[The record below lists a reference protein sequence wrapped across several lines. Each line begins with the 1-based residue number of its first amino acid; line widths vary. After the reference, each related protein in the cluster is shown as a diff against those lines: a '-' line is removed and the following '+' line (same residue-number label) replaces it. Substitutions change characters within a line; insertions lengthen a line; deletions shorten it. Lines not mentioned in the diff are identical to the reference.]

1 MKRGNIN
8 KSIKSDNSGLSIVEV
23 LVAVAILA
31 IVFVPLLKT
40 FTQASTI
47 NSKAQKLQ
55 NVTSLAEGVM
65 EDVKGKSIQD
75 LHDLAVEDSR
85 VSFSPLDED
94 RKLTKGNLK
103 KVPPYV
109 VTYENITATQGI
121 TYDAV
126 VTISTDKY
134 GNTVRSDARKY
145 NKEHGTDDIG
155 DVSDA
160 NIRELPQINKV
171 DSNRNAVLSWEINKY
186 DNKAL
191 EKLVAENLA
200 AKNSVSDSDIA
211 TLKNSYK
218 TTYKTTAEKY
228 INIEIKDDR
237 ETSSTKVSCEVEYKT
252 GDATGKSLKYLV
264 YTGYFVEPL
273 ASEPAGPNIY
283 LFYTLSENVKEGAS
297 NIADPIKKEHIKIE
311 DKTTG
316 KRHNIY
322 FIMQDGVNTL
332 GTLNGSKV
340 SLEVSGSGYES
351 SISYNET
358 SIITDASSLLSGA
371 STADESDDVY
381 FFSNLK
387 DKNGN
392 NGELFNSKSKDR
404 IYYVTVEIKE
414 HGKTEVLGTYTSTMQ
429 TGEEAE

>member
-1 MKRGNIN
+1 MERSSDN
-8 KSIKSDNSGLSIVEV
+8 KSIINDNSGLSIVEV

-47 NSKAQKLQ
+47 NASAQKLQ

-65 EDVKGKSIQD
+65 EDVKGKSIQE
-75 LHDLAVEDSR
+75 LHDLAIERAD
-85 VSFSPLDED
+85 VSFLPLDAD
-94 RKLTKGNLK
+94 GTLTKGNLNN
-103 KVPPYV
+103 VPPYT
-109 VTYENITATQGI
+109 VTYENVTATQGI

-126 VTISTDKY
+126 VTISTDNYKS
-134 GNTVRSDARKY
+134 TVRSDARKA
-145 NKEHGTDDIG
+145 NKLSHNDDIG

-171 DSNRNAVLSWEINKY
+171 DSNRNAVLSWELNKY

-191 EKLVAENLA
+191 ENLA
-200 AKNSVSDSDIA
+200 AENSVTGSDIA
-211 TLKNSYK
+211 TLKDSYK
-218 TTYKTTAEKY
+218 NTAEKY
-228 INIEIKDDR
+228 INIEINEDS

-252 GDATGKSLKYLV
+252 GKNASDKSLKYLV

-283 LFYTLSENVKEGAS
+283 LFYTLSENVKDGAS
-297 NIADPIKKEHIKIE
+297 NIADPIKKENIKIE

-316 KRHNIY
+316 KRHNVY
-322 FIMQDGVNTL
+322 FIMQDGVDKLST
-332 GTLNGSKV
+332 TNGS
-340 SLEVSGSGYES
+340 EVTLDISGSGYSES
-351 SISYNET
+351 IYYDKT
-358 SIITDASSLLSGA
+358 SIFTDAITYLAGA
-371 STADESDDVY
+371 STPDDESDDVY

-392 NGELFNSKSKDR
+392 SGELFNSKSKDR

-414 HGKTEVLGTYTSTMQ
+414 HGKPEVLGTYTSTMQ
-429 TGEEAE
+429 TGAEAE

>member
-1 MKRGNIN
+1 MKRGDIN

-65 EDVKGKSIQD
+65 EDVKGKSIQE
-75 LHDLAVEDSR
+75 LHDLAVDDSR

-94 RKLTKGNLK
+94 GTLTKGNLK

-109 VTYENITATQGI
+109 VTYENVTATQGI

-126 VTISTDKY
+126 VTIATDNYKSTARSTERKDNKKD
-134 GNTVRSDARKY
+134 GN
-145 NKEHGTDDIG
+145 EDIG

-191 EKLVAENLA
+191 ENLVAE
-200 AKNSVSDSDIA
+200 NSVSDSDIA

-218 TTYKTTAEKY
+218 TTAEKY
-228 INIEIKDDR
+228 INIEIKDDI

-283 LFYTLSENVKEGAS
+283 LFYTLSENVKDGAS

-316 KRHNIY
+316 KRHNVY
-322 FIMQDGVNTL
+322 FIMQDGVDKLST
-332 GTLNGSKV
+332 TNGS
-340 SLEVSGSGYES
+340 EVTLDISGSGYSES
-351 SISYNET
+351 IYYDKT
-358 SIITDASSLLSGA
+358 SIFTDAITYLAGA
-371 STADESDDVY
+371 STPDDESDDVY

-392 NGELFNSKSKDR
+392 SGELFNSKSKDR

-414 HGKTEVLGTYTSTMQ
+414 HGKSEVLGTYTSTMQ
-429 TGEEAE
+429 TGAEAE

>member
-1 MKRGNIN
+1 MERSSDN
-8 KSIKSDNSGLSIVEV
+8 KSIINDNSGLSIVEV

-65 EDVKGKSIQD
+65 EDVKGKSIQE
-75 LHDLAVEDSR
+75 LHDLAVERAD
-85 VSFSPLDED
+85 VSFLPLDKD
-94 RKLTKGNLK
+94 GTLTKGNLNN
-103 KVPPYV
+103 VPPYT
-109 VTYENITATQGI
+109 VTYENVTATQGI

-126 VTISTDKY
+126 VTIATENYKNKDKD
-134 GNTVRSDARKY
+134 V
-145 NKEHGTDDIG
+145 DDIG

-171 DSNRNAVLSWEINKY
+171 DSNKNAVLSWELNKY

-191 EKLVAENLA
+191 ENLA
-200 AKNSVSDSDIA
+200 AENSVSGSDIA
-211 TLKNSYK
+211 TLKDSYK
-218 TTYKTTAEKY
+218 DTAEKH
-228 INIEIKDDR
+228 INIEIKEDTD
-237 ETSSTKVSCEVEYKT
+237 TSSTKVSCEVEYKT
-252 GDATGKSLKYLV
+252 GKNASDKSLKYLV

-283 LFYTLSENVKEGAS
+283 LFYTLSENVKDGAS
-297 NIADPIKKEHIKIE
+297 NIADPIKKENIKIE

-316 KRHNIY
+316 KRHNVY
-322 FIMQDGVNTL
+322 FIMQDGVDKLST
-332 GTLNGSKV
+332 TNGS
-340 SLEVSGSGYES
+340 EVTLDISGSGYSET
-351 SISYNET
+351 ISYNKT
-358 SIITDASSLLSGA
+358 SIIPDAITLLAGA
-371 STADESDDVY
+371 STTDDESDDVY

-392 NGELFNSKSKDR
+392 SGELFNSKSKDR
-404 IYYVTVEIKE
+404 IYYVTVKIKE
-414 HGKTEVLGTYTSTMQ
+414 HGKPEVLGTYTSTMQ
-429 TGEEAE
+429 TGAEAE

>member
-1 MKRGNIN
+1 MERSSDN
-8 KSIKSDNSGLSIVEV
+8 KSIINDNSGLSIVEV

-65 EDVKGKSIQD
+65 EDVKGKSIQE
-75 LHDLAVEDSR
+75 LHDLAVERAD
-85 VSFSPLDED
+85 VSFLPLDKD
-94 RKLTKGNLK
+94 GTLKKGNLNN
-103 KVPPYV
+103 VPPYT
-109 VTYENITATQGI
+109 VTYENVTATQGI

-126 VTISTDKY
+126 VTISTDNYKS
-134 GNTVRSDARKY
+134 TVRSDARKA
-145 NKEHGTDDIG
+145 NKLSHNDDIG

-171 DSNRNAVLSWEINKY
+171 DSNRNAVLSWELNKY

-191 EKLVAENLA
+191 ENLA
-200 AKNSVSDSDIA
+200 VENFAPKNSVTDPDIA
-211 TLKNSYK
+211 KLKESYK
-218 TTYKTTAEKY
+218 KTAEKY
-228 INIEIKDDR
+228 INIEIKEDTD
-237 ETSSTKVSCEVEYKT
+237 TSSTKVSCEVEYKT
-252 GDATGKSLKYLV
+252 GTASGKSLKYLV

-283 LFYTLSENVKEGAS
+283 LFYTLSENVKDGAS
-297 NIADPIKKEHIKIE
+297 NIADPIKKENIKIE

-316 KRHNIY
+316 KKHNVY
-322 FIMQDGVNTL
+322 FIVQDGINELSTI
-332 GTLNGSKV
+332 NGSEV
-340 SLEVSGSGYES
+340 TINVSGSGYSET
-351 SISYNET
+351 ISYNKT
-358 SIITDASSLLSGA
+358 SIIPDAITLLAGA
-371 STADESDDVY
+371 STPDDESDDVY

-392 NGELFNSKSKDR
+392 SGELFNSKSKDR

-414 HGKTEVLGTYTSTMQ
+414 HGKSEVLGTYTSTMQ
-429 TGEEAE
+429 TGAEAE

>member
-1 MKRGNIN
+1 MERSSDN
-8 KSIKSDNSGLSIVEV
+8 KSIINDNSGLSIVEV

-47 NSKAQKLQ
+47 NARAQKLQ

-65 EDVKGKSIQD
+65 EDVKGKSIQE
-75 LHDLAVEDSR
+75 LHDLAVERAD
-85 VSFSPLDED
+85 VSFLPLDED
-94 RKLTKGNLK
+94 GTLTKGNLNN
-103 KVPPYV
+103 VPPYT
-109 VTYENITATQGI
+109 VTYENVTATQGI

-126 VTISTDKY
+126 VTIATENYK
-134 GNTVRSDARKY
+134 NKTKDA
-145 NKEHGTDDIG
+145 DDIG

-171 DSNRNAVLSWEINKY
+171 DSNKNAVLSWELNKY

-191 EKLVAENLA
+191 ENLA
-200 AKNSVSDSDIA
+200 VENFAPKNSVTDPDIA
-211 TLKNSYK
+211 TLKESYK
-218 TTYKTTAEKY
+218 KTAEKY
-228 INIEIKDDR
+228 INIEIKEDTD
-237 ETSSTKVSCEVEYKT
+237 TSSTKVSCEVEYKT
-252 GDATGKSLKYLV
+252 GKNASDKSLKYLV

-283 LFYTLSENVKEGAS
+283 LFYTLSENVKDGAS
-297 NIADPIKKEHIKIE
+297 NIADPIKKENIKIE

-316 KRHNIY
+316 KRHNVY
-322 FIMQDGVNTL
+322 FIMQDGVDKLST
-332 GTLNGSKV
+332 TNGS
-340 SLEVSGSGYES
+340 EVTLDISGSGYSETV
-351 SISYNET
+351 SYDKF
-358 SIITDASSLLSGA
+358 SIIPDAITLLAGA
-371 STADESDDVY
+371 STPDDESDDVY

-392 NGELFNSKSKDR
+392 SGELFNSKSKDR

-414 HGKTEVLGTYTSTMQ
+414 HGKPEVLGTYTSTMQ
-429 TGEEAE
+429 TGAEAE

>member
-1 MKRGNIN
+1 MERSSDN
-8 KSIKSDNSGLSIVEV
+8 KSIINDNSGLSIVEV

-47 NSKAQKLQ
+47 NARAQKLQ

-65 EDVKGKSIQD
+65 EDVKGKSIQE
-75 LHDLAVEDSR
+75 LHDLAVERAD
-85 VSFSPLDED
+85 VSFLPLDKD
-94 RKLTKGNLK
+94 GTLKKGNLNN
-103 KVPPYV
+103 VPPYT
-109 VTYENITATQGI
+109 VTYENVTATQGI

-126 VTISTDKY
+126 VTIATENYK
-134 GNTVRSDARKY
+134 
-145 NKEHGTDDIG
+145 NKTKGADDIG

-171 DSNRNAVLSWEINKY
+171 DSNRNAVLSWELNKY

-191 EKLVAENLA
+191 ENLA
-200 AKNSVSDSDIA
+200 AENSVSGSDIA
-211 TLKNSYK
+211 TLKDSYK
-218 TTYKTTAEKY
+218 NTAEKY
-228 INIEIKDDR
+228 INIEINEDS

-252 GDATGKSLKYLV
+252 GKNASDKSLKYLV

-273 ASEPAGPNIY
+273 ASEPAGPDIY
-283 LFYTLSENVKEGAS
+283 LFYTLSENVKDGAS
-297 NIADPIKKEHIKIE
+297 NIADPIKKENIKIE

-316 KRHNIY
+316 KKHNVY
-322 FIMQDGVNTL
+322 FIMQDGVDKLST
-332 GTLNGSKV
+332 TNGS
-340 SLEVSGSGYES
+340 EVTLDISGSGYSES
-351 SISYNET
+351 IYYDKT
-358 SIITDASSLLSGA
+358 SIFTDAITYLAGA
-371 STADESDDVY
+371 STPDDESDDVY

-392 NGELFNSKSKDR
+392 SGELFNSKSKDR

-414 HGKTEVLGTYTSTMQ
+414 HGKPEVLGTYTSTMQ
-429 TGEEAE
+429 TGAEAE

>member
-1 MKRGNIN
+1 MERSSDN
-8 KSIKSDNSGLSIVEV
+8 KSIINDNSGLSIVEV

-47 NSKAQKLQ
+47 NARAQKLQ

-65 EDVKGKSIQD
+65 EDVKGKSIQE
-75 LHDLAVEDSR
+75 LHDLAVERAD
-85 VSFSPLDED
+85 VSFLPLDKD
-94 RKLTKGNLK
+94 GTLKKGNLNN
-103 KVPPYV
+103 VPPYT
-109 VTYENITATQGI
+109 VTYENVTATQGI

-126 VTISTDKY
+126 VTIATENYK
-134 GNTVRSDARKY
+134 
-145 NKEHGTDDIG
+145 NKTKGADDIG

-171 DSNRNAVLSWEINKY
+171 DSNRNAVLSWELNKY

-191 EKLVAENLA
+191 ENLA
-200 AKNSVSDSDIA
+200 AENSVTGSDIA
-211 TLKNSYK
+211 TLKESYK
-218 TTYKTTAEKY
+218 DTAEKY
-228 INIEIKDDR
+228 INIEIKEDTD
-237 ETSSTKVSCEVEYKT
+237 TSSTKVSCEVEYKT
-252 GDATGKSLKYLV
+252 GKNASDKSLKYLV

-283 LFYTLSENVKEGAS
+283 LFYTLSENVKDGAS
-297 NIADPIKKEHIKIE
+297 NIADPIKKENIKIE

-316 KRHNIY
+316 KRHNVY
-322 FIMQDGVNTL
+322 FIMQDGVDKLST
-332 GTLNGSKV
+332 TNGS
-340 SLEVSGSGYES
+340 EVTLDISGSGYSES
-351 SISYNET
+351 IYYDKT
-358 SIITDASSLLSGA
+358 SIFTDAITYLAGG
-371 STADESDDVY
+371 STTDDESDDVY

-392 NGELFNSKSKDR
+392 SGELFNSKSKDR

-414 HGKTEVLGTYTSTMQ
+414 HGKPEVLGTYTSTMQ
-429 TGEEAE
+429 TGAEAE

>member
-1 MKRGNIN
+1 MERSSDN
-8 KSIKSDNSGLSIVEV
+8 KSIINDNSGLSIVEV
-23 LVAVAILA
+23 LVTVAILA

-47 NSKAQKLQ
+47 NARAQKLQ

-65 EDVKGKSIQD
+65 EDVKGKSIQE
-75 LHDLAVEDSR
+75 LHDLAIERAD
-85 VSFSPLDED
+85 VSFLPLDAD
-94 RKLTKGNLK
+94 GTLTKGNLNN
-103 KVPPYV
+103 VPPYT
-109 VTYENITATQGI
+109 VTYENVTATQGI

-126 VTISTDKY
+126 VTISTDNYKS
-134 GNTVRSDARKY
+134 TVRSDARKA
-145 NKEHGTDDIG
+145 NKLSHNDDIG

-171 DSNRNAVLSWEINKY
+171 DSNRNAVLSWELNKY

-191 EKLVAENLA
+191 ENLA
-200 AKNSVSDSDIA
+200 AENSVTGSDIA
-211 TLKNSYK
+211 TLKDSYK
-218 TTYKTTAEKY
+218 NTAEKY
-228 INIEIKDDR
+228 INIEINEDS

-252 GDATGKSLKYLV
+252 GKNASDKSLKYLV

-283 LFYTLSENVKEGAS
+283 LFYTLSENVKDGAS
-297 NIADPIKKEHIKIE
+297 NIADPIKKENIKIE

-316 KRHNIY
+316 KRHNVY
-322 FIMQDGVNTL
+322 FIMQDGVDKLST
-332 GTLNGSKV
+332 TNGS
-340 SLEVSGSGYES
+340 EVTLDISGSGYSES
-351 SISYNET
+351 IYYDKT
-358 SIITDASSLLSGA
+358 SIFTDAITYLAGA
-371 STADESDDVY
+371 STPDDESDDVY

-392 NGELFNSKSKDR
+392 SGELFNSKSKDR

-414 HGKTEVLGTYTSTMQ
+414 HGKPEVLGTYTSTMQ
-429 TGEEAE
+429 TGAEAE

>member
-1 MKRGNIN
+1 MERSSDN
-8 KSIKSDNSGLSIVEV
+8 KSIINDNSGLSIVEV

-47 NSKAQKLQ
+47 NARAQKLQ

-65 EDVKGKSIQD
+65 EDVKGKSIQE
-75 LHDLAVEDSR
+75 LHDLAIERAD
-85 VSFSPLDED
+85 VSFLPLDAD
-94 RKLTKGNLK
+94 GTLTKGNLNN
-103 KVPPYV
+103 VPPYT
-109 VTYENITATQGI
+109 VTYENVTATQGI

-126 VTISTDKY
+126 VTISTDNYKS
-134 GNTVRSDARKY
+134 TVRSDARKA
-145 NKEHGTDDIG
+145 NKLSHNDDIG

-171 DSNRNAVLSWEINKY
+171 DSNRNAVLSWELNKY

-191 EKLVAENLA
+191 ENLA
-200 AKNSVSDSDIA
+200 AENSVTGSDIA
-211 TLKNSYK
+211 TLKDSYK
-218 TTYKTTAEKY
+218 NTAEKY
-228 INIEIKDDR
+228 INIEINEDS
-237 ETSSTKVSCEVEYKT
+237 ETSSTQVSCEVEYKT
-252 GDATGKSLKYLV
+252 GKNASDKSLKYLV

-283 LFYTLSENVKEGAS
+283 LFYTLSENVKDGAS
-297 NIADPIKKEHIKIE
+297 NIADPIKKENIKIE

-316 KRHNIY
+316 KRHNVY
-322 FIMQDGVNTL
+322 FIMQDGVDKLST
-332 GTLNGSKV
+332 TNGS
-340 SLEVSGSGYES
+340 EVTLDISGSGYSES
-351 SISYNET
+351 IYYDKT
-358 SIITDASSLLSGA
+358 SIFTDAITYLAGA
-371 STADESDDVY
+371 STPDDESDDVY

-392 NGELFNSKSKDR
+392 SGELFNSKSKDR

-414 HGKTEVLGTYTSTMQ
+414 HGKPEVLGTYTSTMQ
-429 TGEEAE
+429 TGAEAE

>member
-1 MKRGNIN
+1 MERSSDN
-8 KSIKSDNSGLSIVEV
+8 KSIINDNSGLSIVEV

-65 EDVKGKSIQD
+65 EDVKGKSIQE
-75 LHDLAVEDSR
+75 LHDLAVERAD
-85 VSFSPLDED
+85 VSFLPLDKD
-94 RKLTKGNLK
+94 GTLKKGNLNN
-103 KVPPYV
+103 VPPYT
-109 VTYENITATQGI
+109 VTYENVTATQGI

-126 VTISTDKY
+126 VTIATENYK
-134 GNTVRSDARKY
+134 
-145 NKEHGTDDIG
+145 NKTKGADDIG

-171 DSNRNAVLSWEINKY
+171 DSNRNAVLSWELNKY

-191 EKLVAENLA
+191 ENLA
-200 AKNSVSDSDIA
+200 VENFAPKNSVTDPDIA
-211 TLKNSYK
+211 KLKESYK
-218 TTYKTTAEKY
+218 KTAEKY
-228 INIEIKDDR
+228 INIEIKEDS
-237 ETSSTKVSCEVEYKT
+237 ETSCTKVSCEVEYKT
-252 GDATGKSLKYLV
+252 GTASGKSLKYLV

-283 LFYTLSENVKEGAS
+283 LFYTLSENVKDGAS
-297 NIADPIKKEHIKIE
+297 NIADPIKKENIKIE

-316 KRHNIY
+316 KRHNVY
-322 FIMQDGVNTL
+322 FIMQDGVDKLST
-332 GTLNGSKV
+332 TNGS
-340 SLEVSGSGYES
+340 EVTLDISGSGYSES
-351 SISYNET
+351 IYYDKT
-358 SIITDASSLLSGA
+358 SIFTDAITYLAGA
-371 STADESDDVY
+371 STTDDESDDVY

-392 NGELFNSKSKDR
+392 SGELFNSKSKDR

-414 HGKTEVLGTYTSTMQ
+414 HGKPEVLGTYTSTMQ
-429 TGEEAE
+429 TGAEAE

>member
-1 MKRGNIN
+1 MERSSDN
-8 KSIKSDNSGLSIVEV
+8 KSIINDNSGLSIVEV

-47 NSKAQKLQ
+47 NARAQKLQ

-65 EDVKGKSIQD
+65 EDVKGKSIQE
-75 LHDLAVEDSR
+75 LHDLAVKRAD
-85 VSFSPLDED
+85 VSFLPLDKD
-94 RKLTKGNLK
+94 GTLTKGNLNN
-103 KVPPYV
+103 VPPYT
-109 VTYENITATQGI
+109 VTYENVTATQGI

-126 VTISTDKY
+126 VTISTDNYKS
-134 GNTVRSDARKY
+134 TVRSDARKA
-145 NKEHGTDDIG
+145 NKLSHNDDIG

-171 DSNRNAVLSWEINKY
+171 DSNRNAVLSWELNKY

-191 EKLVAENLA
+191 ENLA
-200 AKNSVSDSDIA
+200 AENSVTGSDIA
-211 TLKNSYK
+211 TLKDSYK
-218 TTYKTTAEKY
+218 NTAEKY
-228 INIEIKDDR
+228 INIEINEDS

-252 GDATGKSLKYLV
+252 GKNASDKSLKYLV

-283 LFYTLSENVKEGAS
+283 LFYTLSENVKDGAS
-297 NIADPIKKEHIKIE
+297 NIADPIKKENIKIE

-316 KRHNIY
+316 KRHNVY
-322 FIMQDGVNTL
+322 FIMQDGVDKLST
-332 GTLNGSKV
+332 TNGS
-340 SLEVSGSGYES
+340 EVTLDISGSGYSES
-351 SISYNET
+351 IYYDKT
-358 SIITDASSLLSGA
+358 SIFTDAITYLAGA
-371 STADESDDVY
+371 STPDDESDDVY

-392 NGELFNSKSKDR
+392 SGELFNSKSKDR

-414 HGKTEVLGTYTSTMQ
+414 HGKPEVLGTYTSTMQ
-429 TGEEAE
+429 TGAEAE

>member
-1 MKRGNIN
+1 MKCGDIS

-65 EDVKGKSIQD
+65 EDVKGKSIQE
-75 LHDLAVEDSR
+75 LHDMAADRADIAFL
-85 VSFSPLDED
+85 PLDED
-94 RKLTKGNLK
+94 GTLTKGNLK
-103 KVPPYV
+103 NVPPYI
-109 VTYENITATQGI
+109 VTYEDITATQGI
-121 TYDAV
+121 KYDAV
-126 VTISTDKY
+126 VTISTDNYKNTARSTERKDNKKD
-134 GNTVRSDARKY
+134 GN
-145 NKEHGTDDIG
+145 EDIG

-191 EKLVAENLA
+191 ENLA
-200 AKNSVSDSDIA
+200 AENFGTDPLETDPDVVA
-211 TLKNSYK
+211 LKEK
-218 TTYKTTAEKY
+218 IKATAEKY
-228 INIEIKDDR
+228 IYIEIKDDID
-237 ETSSTKVSCEVEYKT
+237 TSSTKVSCEVEYKT

-283 LFYTLSENVKEGAS
+283 LFYTLSENVKDGAS

-316 KRHNIY
+316 KRHNVY
-322 FIMQDGVNTL
+322 FIMQDGVNELKT
-332 GTLNGSKV
+332 TNGSKV

-429 TGEEAE
+429 TGAEAQ

>member
-1 MKRGNIN
+1 MERSSDN

-65 EDVKGKSIQD
+65 EDIKGKSIQE
-75 LHDLAVEDSR
+75 LHDLAVDDAS

-94 RKLTKGNLK
+94 GTLTKGNLK
-103 KVPPYV
+103 NVPPYI
-109 VTYENITATQGI
+109 VTYEDITATQGI
-121 TYDAV
+121 KYDAV
-126 VTISTDKY
+126 VTISTDDYKNTARSTERKDNKKD
-134 GNTVRSDARKY
+134 GN
-145 NKEHGTDDIG
+145 EDIG

-191 EKLVAENLA
+191 ENLA
-200 AKNSVSDSDIA
+200 AENSVSNSDIA
-211 TLKNSYK
+211 TLKNS
-218 TTYKTTAEKY
+218 YKTTAEKY
-228 INIEIKDDR
+228 INIEIKDDI

-252 GDATGKSLKYLV
+252 GNAAEKSLKYLV

-273 ASEPAGPNIY
+273 VSEPAGPNIY
-283 LFYTLSENVKEGAS
+283 LFYTLSENVKDGAS

-316 KRHNIY
+316 KRHNVY
-322 FIMQDGVNTL
+322 FIMQDGVNELKTI
-332 GTLNGSKV
+332 NGSKV

-381 FFSNLK
+381 FYSNLL
-387 DKNGN
+387 DSNGLG
-392 NGELFNSKSKDR
+392 GELFNSKSKDR

>member
-1 MKRGNIN
+1 MERSSDN
-8 KSIKSDNSGLSIVEV
+8 KSIINDNSGLSIVEV

-47 NSKAQKLQ
+47 NGKAQKLQ

-65 EDVKGKSIQD
+65 EDVKGKSIQE
-75 LHDLAVEDSR
+75 LHDLAVERAD
-85 VSFSPLDED
+85 VSFLPLDKD
-94 RKLTKGNLK
+94 GTLTKGNLNN
-103 KVPPYV
+103 VPPYT
-109 VTYENITATQGI
+109 VTYENVTATQGI
-121 TYDAV
+121 TYDAY
-126 VTISTDKY
+126 VTISTDEY
-134 GNTVRSDARKY
+134 GDQDRSNARKS
-145 NKEHGTDDIG
+145 NPDVAG

-191 EKLVAENLA
+191 ENLAAENLKTDPDVVA
-200 AKNSVSDSDIA
+200 
-211 TLKNSYK
+211 LKEK
-218 TTYKTTAEKY
+218 IKDTAEKY
-228 INIEIKDDR
+228 INIEIKDDID
-237 ETSSTKVSCEVEYKT
+237 TSSTKVSCEIEYKT
-252 GDATGKSLKYLV
+252 GNAADKSLRYLV
-264 YTGYFVEPL
+264 YTGYFPDPGIG
-273 ASEPAGPNIY
+273 EPAGPNIY
-283 LFYTLSENVKEGAS
+283 LFYTLSENVKDGAS
-297 NIADPIKKEHIKIE
+297 NIADPIKKENIKIE

-322 FIMQDGVNTL
+322 FIMQDGVDKLST
-332 GTLNGSKV
+332 TNGSAV
-340 SLEVSGSGYES
+340 SLDVSGSGYSES
-351 SISYNET
+351 IFYT
-358 SIITDASSLLSGA
+358 KSSSNIEAKKLLAGG
-371 STADESDDVY
+371 STTDESDDVY

-414 HGKTEVLGTYTSTMQ
+414 HGKPEVLGTYTSTMQ
-429 TGEEAE
+429 TGAEAE

>member
-1 MKRGNIN
+1 MERSSDN
-8 KSIKSDNSGLSIVEV
+8 KSIINDNSGLSIVEV

-65 EDVKGKSIQD
+65 EDVKGKSIQE
-75 LHDLAVEDSR
+75 LHDLAVERAD
-85 VSFSPLDED
+85 VSFLPLDKD
-94 RKLTKGNLK
+94 GTLTKGNLNN
-103 KVPPYV
+103 VPPYT
-109 VTYENITATQGI
+109 VTYENVTATQGI

-126 VTISTDKY
+126 VTIATENYKNKDK
-134 GNTVRSDARKY
+134 DA
-145 NKEHGTDDIG
+145 DDIG

-171 DSNRNAVLSWEINKY
+171 DSNKNAVLSWELNKY

-191 EKLVAENLA
+191 ENLA
-200 AKNSVSDSDIA
+200 AENSVSGSDIA
-211 TLKNSYK
+211 TLKESYK
-218 TTYKTTAEKY
+218 DTAEKY
-228 INIEIKDDR
+228 INIEIKEDTD
-237 ETSSTKVSCEVEYKT
+237 TSSTKVSCEVEYKT
-252 GDATGKSLKYLV
+252 GKNASDKSLKYLV

-273 ASEPAGPNIY
+273 ASEPAGPDIY
-283 LFYTLSENVKEGAS
+283 LFYTLSENVKDGAS
-297 NIADPIKKEHIKIE
+297 NIADPIKKENIKIE

-316 KRHNIY
+316 KKHNVY
-322 FIMQDGVNTL
+322 FIMQDGVDKLST
-332 GTLNGSKV
+332 TNGS
-340 SLEVSGSGYES
+340 EVTLDISGSGYSES
-351 SISYNET
+351 IYYDKT
-358 SIITDASSLLSGA
+358 SIFTDAITYLAGA
-371 STADESDDVY
+371 STTDDESDDVY

-392 NGELFNSKSKDR
+392 SGELFNSKSKDR

-414 HGKTEVLGTYTSTMQ
+414 HGKSEVLGTYTSTMQ
-429 TGEEAE
+429 TGAEAE

>member
-1 MKRGNIN
+1 MERSSDN
-8 KSIKSDNSGLSIVEV
+8 KSIINDNSGLSIVEV

-47 NSKAQKLQ
+47 NARAQKLQ

-65 EDVKGKSIQD
+65 EDVKGKSIQE
-75 LHDLAVEDSR
+75 LHDLAVERAD
-85 VSFSPLDED
+85 VSFLPLDKD
-94 RKLTKGNLK
+94 GTLKKGNLNN
-103 KVPPYV
+103 VPPYT
-109 VTYENITATQGI
+109 VTYENVTATQGI

-126 VTISTDKY
+126 VTIATENYK
-134 GNTVRSDARKY
+134 
-145 NKEHGTDDIG
+145 NKTKGADDIG

-171 DSNRNAVLSWEINKY
+171 DSNRNAVLSWELNKY

-191 EKLVAENLA
+191 ENLA
-200 AKNSVSDSDIA
+200 AENSVTGSDIA
-211 TLKNSYK
+211 TLKDSYK
-218 TTYKTTAEKY
+218 NTAEKY
-228 INIEIKDDR
+228 INIEINEDS

-252 GDATGKSLKYLV
+252 GKNASDKSLKYLV

-283 LFYTLSENVKEGAS
+283 LFYTLSENVKDGAS
-297 NIADPIKKEHIKIE
+297 NIADPIKKENIKIE

-316 KRHNIY
+316 KRHNVY
-322 FIMQDGVNTL
+322 FIMQDGVDKLST
-332 GTLNGSKV
+332 TNGS
-340 SLEVSGSGYES
+340 EVTLDISGSGYSES
-351 SISYNET
+351 IYYDKT
-358 SIITDASSLLSGA
+358 SIFTDAITYLAGA
-371 STADESDDVY
+371 STPDDESDDVY

-392 NGELFNSKSKDR
+392 SGELFNSKSKDR

-414 HGKTEVLGTYTSTMQ
+414 HGKPEVLGTYTSTMQ
-429 TGEEAE
+429 TGAEAE

>member
-1 MKRGNIN
+1 MERSSDN
-8 KSIKSDNSGLSIVEV
+8 KSIINDNSGLSIVEV

-47 NSKAQKLQ
+47 NARAQKLQ

-65 EDVKGKSIQD
+65 EDVKGKSIQE
-75 LHDLAVEDSR
+75 LHDLAVERAD
-85 VSFSPLDED
+85 VSFLPLDKD
-94 RKLTKGNLK
+94 GTLKKGNLNN
-103 KVPPYV
+103 VPPYT
-109 VTYENITATQGI
+109 VTYENVTATQGI

-126 VTISTDKY
+126 VTIATENYK
-134 GNTVRSDARKY
+134 
-145 NKEHGTDDIG
+145 NKTKGADDIG

-171 DSNRNAVLSWEINKY
+171 DSNRNAVLSWELNKY

-191 EKLVAENLA
+191 ENLA
-200 AKNSVSDSDIA
+200 VENFAPKNSVTDPDIA
-211 TLKNSYK
+211 KLKESYK
-218 TTYKTTAEKY
+218 KTAEKY
-228 INIEIKDDR
+228 INIEIKEDS
-237 ETSSTKVSCEVEYKT
+237 ETSCTKVSCEVEYKT
-252 GDATGKSLKYLV
+252 GTASGKSLKYLV

-283 LFYTLSENVKEGAS
+283 LFYTLSENVKDGAS
-297 NIADPIKKEHIKIE
+297 NIADPIKKENIKIE

-316 KRHNIY
+316 KRHNVY
-322 FIMQDGVNTL
+322 FIMQDGVDKLST
-332 GTLNGSKV
+332 TNGS
-340 SLEVSGSGYES
+340 EVTLDISGSGYSES
-351 SISYNET
+351 IYYDKT
-358 SIITDASSLLSGA
+358 SIFTDAITYLAGG
-371 STADESDDVY
+371 STTDDESDDVY

-392 NGELFNSKSKDR
+392 SGELFNSKSKDR

-414 HGKTEVLGTYTSTMQ
+414 HGKPEVLGTYTSTMQ
-429 TGEEAE
+429 TGAEAE

>member
-1 MKRGNIN
+1 MKRGEIN

-31 IVFVPLLKT
+31 IVFIPLLKT

-65 EDVKGKSIQD
+65 EDVKGKSIQE
-75 LHDLAVEDSR
+75 LHDLAVDDSS

-94 RKLTKGNLK
+94 GTLTKGNLK

-109 VTYENITATQGI
+109 VTYENVTATQGI
-121 TYDAV
+121 KYDAE

-191 EKLVAENLA
+191 ENLA
-200 AKNSVSDSDIA
+200 AENSKTDSDAA
-211 TLKNSYK
+211 TLKNS
-218 TTYKTTAEKY
+218 YKTTAEKY
-228 INIEIKDDR
+228 INIEIKDD
-237 ETSSTKVSCEVEYKT
+237 TGSSGTKVSCDVEYRT
-252 GDATGKSLKYLV
+252 GNAADKSLRYLV
-264 YTGYFVEPL
+264 YTGYFPEPGIG
-273 ASEPAGPNIY
+273 EPSGPDIY
-283 LFYTLSENVKEGAS
+283 LFYTLSEKVKDGAS

-316 KRHNIY
+316 KRHNVY
-322 FIMQDGVNTL
+322 FIMQDGVNELKT
-332 GTLNGSKV
+332 TNGSKV

-381 FFSNLK
+381 FYSNLR
-387 DKNGN
+387 DAQNPHGV
-392 NGELFNSKSKDR
+392 LFNSKSKDR

>member
-1 MKRGNIN
+1 MERSSDN
-8 KSIKSDNSGLSIVEV
+8 KSIKNDNSGLSIVEV

-65 EDVKGKSIQD
+65 EDVKGKSIQE
-75 LHDLAVEDSR
+75 LHDLAVDDPK
-85 VSFSPLDED
+85 VSFLPLDED
-94 RKLTKGNLK
+94 GTLTKGNLK
-103 KVPPYV
+103 NVPPYT
-109 VTYENITATQGI
+109 VTYENVTATQGI

-126 VTISTDKY
+126 VTIATENYKNKDK
-134 GNTVRSDARKY
+134 DA
-145 NKEHGTDDIG
+145 DDIG

-171 DSNRNAVLSWEINKY
+171 DSNKNAVLSWELNKY

-191 EKLVAENLA
+191 ENLA
-200 AKNSVSDSDIA
+200 AENSVTDSDIV

-218 TTYKTTAEKY
+218 DTAEKY
-228 INIEIKDDR
+228 INIEIKEDS

-252 GDATGKSLKYLV
+252 GTASGKSLKYLV
-264 YTGYFVEPL
+264 YTGYFVEPVG
-273 ASEPAGPNIY
+273 SGVSGPDIY
-283 LFYTLSENVKEGAS
+283 LFYTLTEKVKDGAS
-297 NIADPIKKEHIKIE
+297 NIADPIKKENIKIE

-316 KRHNIY
+316 KRHNVY
-322 FIMQDGVNTL
+322 FIVQDGINEL
-332 GTLNGSKV
+332 STLNGSEV
-340 SLEVSGSGYES
+340 TINVSGSGYSET
-351 SISYNET
+351 ISYNKT
-358 SIITDASSLLSGA
+358 SIIPDAITLLAGA
-371 STADESDDVY
+371 STSDDESDDVY

-392 NGELFNSKSKDR
+392 SGELFNSKSKDR

-414 HGKTEVLGTYTSTMQ
+414 HGKPEVLGTYTSTMQ
-429 TGEEAE
+429 TGAEAE

>member
-1 MKRGNIN
+1 MERSSDN
-8 KSIKSDNSGLSIVEV
+8 KSIINDNSGLSIVEV

-47 NSKAQKLQ
+47 NARAQKLQ

-65 EDVKGKSIQD
+65 EDVKGKSIQE
-75 LHDLAVEDSR
+75 LHDLAIERAD
-85 VSFSPLDED
+85 VSFLPLDAD
-94 RKLTKGNLK
+94 GTLTKGNLNN
-103 KVPPYV
+103 VPPYT
-109 VTYENITATQGI
+109 VTYENVTATQGI

-126 VTISTDKY
+126 VTISTDNYKS
-134 GNTVRSDARKY
+134 TVRSDARKA
-145 NKEHGTDDIG
+145 NKLSHNDDIG

-171 DSNRNAVLSWEINKY
+171 DSNRNAVLSWELNKY

-191 EKLVAENLA
+191 ENLA
-200 AKNSVSDSDIA
+200 AENSVTGSDIA
-211 TLKNSYK
+211 TLKDSYK
-218 TTYKTTAEKY
+218 NTAEKY
-228 INIEIKDDR
+228 INIEINEDS

-252 GDATGKSLKYLV
+252 GKNASDKSLKYLV

-283 LFYTLSENVKEGAS
+283 LFYTLSENVKDGAS
-297 NIADPIKKEHIKIE
+297 NIADPIKKENIKIE

-316 KRHNIY
+316 KRHNVY
-322 FIMQDGVNTL
+322 FIMQDGVDKLST
-332 GTLNGSKV
+332 TNGS
-340 SLEVSGSGYES
+340 EVTLDISGSGYSES
-351 SISYNET
+351 IYYDKT
-358 SIITDASSLLSGA
+358 SIFTDAITYLAGG
-371 STADESDDVY
+371 STTDDESDDVY

-392 NGELFNSKSKDR
+392 SGELFTSKSKDR

-414 HGKTEVLGTYTSTMQ
+414 HGKPEVLGTYTSTMQ
-429 TGEEAE
+429 TGAEAE